1 MKTYIHQTMKKLLF
15 LFAFALVS
23 CDTFYSS
30 EHSVVV
36 NNWSS
41 HPIFF
46 ESTYGSKDTVIYLE
60 VDETEI
66 EIRRTDT
73 HVIPED
79 FHSEYDFKLFSIQ
92 GQDTIES
99 SFDINLLELQHYSYF
114 DSPYYFYGYR
124 LRVKDS
130 LF

>member
-1 MKTYIHQTMKKLLF
+1 MKKLIF
-15 LFAFALVS
+15 LFAIALVS
-23 CDTFYSS
+23 CDAFYSS
-30 EHSVVV
+30 EHFIVV

-46 ESTYGSKDTVIYLE
+46 EASYRSNDTVIYIE
-60 VDETEI
+60 VDETEVD
-66 EIRRTDT
+66 RRWPDS

-79 FHSEYDFKLFSIQ
+79 FHSEYDFRLFSVQ

-99 SFDINLLELQHYSYF
+99 SFDINLLELQHHNSF
-114 DSPYYFYGYR
+114 DHPYYFYGYR
-124 LRVKDS
+124 LIVRDS